1 MLHKLN
7 CDKLKIWID
16 FLTPKQLLFFEP
28 LIKKLS
34 KNHELLCTTRD
45 YREVNELAKIRKLDV
60 VIVGRHG
67 GSEKADKLLA
77 NIDRMK
83 SLFTIIQKFKPELTL
98 SFCTPD
104 ASRISFGLGIKHIA
118 FSNSPHHEK
127 VMKLTV
133 PLVDKLLIPKHIQKK
148 EFTKYGISVKNI
160 IQYNALDE
168 YLIVK
173 GKIFHNTVPKLVF
186 EKKKTILFRTH
197 EIQAA
202 YPSRKVDTIGII
214 KKMALE
220 FPDFNIIVLGRYY
233 DEIKSLKRKLG
244 KRIVVL
250 DKVVDSGEILSLCDV
265 FVGSG
270 GTMTSEAV
278 LRGVPTL
285 SYNGVPNLDEK
296 YLVRL
301 GMLPRAE
308 SLSKIIQVTRKLLN
322 SDRKKLKLKA
332 KKFLD
337 SMENPHSKLSE
348 IIKLYD

>member
-1 MLHKLN
+1 
-7 CDKLKIWID
+7 LKIWID

-28 LIKKLS
+28 LIKKLN
-34 KNHELLCTTRD
+34 KKHELLCTSRD
-45 YREVNELAKIRKLDV
+45 YREAKELAKIRKLDV
-60 VIVGRHG
+60 VIIGRHG
-67 GSEKADKLLA
+67 GGEKAGKLLA
-77 NIDRMK
+77 NITRMN
-83 SLFTIIQKFKPELTL
+83 SLFKIIQKFNPELTF
-98 SFCTPD
+98 SFCSPD

-118 FSNSPHHEK
+118 FCNSPHSEK
-127 VMKLTV
+127 VMRLTV
-133 PLVDKLLIPKHIQKK
+133 PLVQKLLIPKHIPKK
-148 EFTKYGISVKNI
+148 EFTKYGISPKNI

-168 YLIVK
+168 YLIVN
-173 GKIFHNTVPKLVF
+173 GKTFHNTVPKSHF
-186 EKKKTILFRTH
+186 EKKKTLLFRTH
-197 EIQAA
+197 EIQAS
-202 YPSRKVDTIGII
+202 YPSRKVDTVRII
-214 KKMALE
+214 QKMATE

-250 DKVVDSGEILSLCDV
+250 EKVVDSGEILSMCDV

-285 SYNGVPNLDEK
+285 SYNAVPNHDEK
-296 YLVRL
+296 YLVRI

-308 SLSKIIQVTRKLLN
+308 SPNKIIQVTRKLLN
-322 SDRKKLKLKA
+322 SDRKELELKA

-348 IIKLYD
+348 IIKL

>member
-1 MLHKLN
+1 MLHKYN
-7 CDKLKIWID
+7 YAKLKIWID

-34 KNHELLCTTRD
+34 KKHRLLCTTRD
-45 YREVNELAKIRKLDV
+45 YREAKELAKIRKLDV

-67 GSEKADKLLA
+67 GGNKADKLLA

-83 SLFTIIQKFKPELTL
+83 YLFKIIQKFKPELTL

-127 VMKLTV
+127 VMRLTV
-133 PLVDKLLIPKHIQKK
+133 PLVDKLLIPKHIPKK
-148 EFTKYGISVKNI
+148 EFTKYGISSKNI

-173 GKIFHNTVPKLVF
+173 GKIFHNTVPKLYF
-186 EKKKTILFRTH
+186 KKKKTILFRTY

-214 KKMALE
+214 KKMATE

-285 SYNGVPNLDEK
+285 SYNGVPNHDEK

-308 SLSKIIQVTRKLLN
+308 SFSKIIQVTHKLLN

-348 IIKLYD
+348 IIKL

>member
-1 MLHKLN
+1 
-7 CDKLKIWID
+7 LKIWID

-34 KNHELLCTTRD
+34 KKHRLLCTTRD
-45 YREVNELAKIRKLDV
+45 YREAKELVKIRKLNV

-67 GSEKADKLLA
+67 GGNKADKLFA

-83 SLFTIIQKFKPELTL
+83 SLFKIIQKFKPELTL

-133 PLVDKLLIPKHIQKK
+133 PLVDKLLIPKHIPKK
-148 EFTKYGISVKNI
+148 EFTKYGISSKNI

-173 GKIFHNTVPKLVF
+173 GKIFHNTVPKLYF
-186 EKKKTILFRTH
+186 KKKKTILFRTY

-202 YPSRKVDTIGII
+202 YPSKKVDTIGII
-214 KKMALE
+214 KKMATK

-285 SYNGVPNLDEK
+285 SYNGVPNHDEK

-308 SLSKIIQVTRKLLN
+308 SFSKIIQVTHKLLN

-348 IIKLYD
+348 IIKL

>member
-1 MLHKLN
+1 
-7 CDKLKIWID
+7 LKIWID

-34 KNHELLCTTRD
+34 KKHQLLCTTRD
-45 YREVNELAKIRKLDV
+45 YREVKELAKIRKLNV
-60 VIVGRHG
+60 VTVGRHG
-67 GSEKADKLLA
+67 GGNKADKLLA

-83 SLFTIIQKFKPELTL
+83 SLFKIIQKFKPELTL

-127 VMKLTV
+127 IMKLTV
-133 PLVDKLLIPKHIQKK
+133 PLVDKLLIPKHIPKK
-148 EFTKYGISVKNI
+148 EFTKYGISSKNV

-173 GKIFHNTVPKLVF
+173 GKTFHNTVTKLYF
-186 EKKKTILFRTH
+186 EKKKTLLFRTH

-202 YPSRKVDTIGII
+202 YPSRKIDTIGII
-214 KKMALE
+214 QKMAKE

-244 KRIVVL
+244 KQIVVL
-250 DKVVDSGEILSLCDV
+250 DNVVDSGEILSLCDV

-285 SYNGVPNLDEK
+285 SYNAVPNHDEK

-308 SLSKIIQVTRKLLN
+308 SLSKILEVTHKLLN
-322 SDRKKLKLKA
+322 SDTKKLKLKA

-348 IIKLYD
+348 IIKL

>member
-1 MLHKLN
+1 
-7 CDKLKIWID
+7 LKIWID

-34 KNHELLCTTRD
+34 KKHQLLCTTRD
-45 YREVNELAKIRKLDV
+45 YREAKELAKIRKLDV

-67 GSEKADKLLA
+67 GGNKADKLLA

-133 PLVDKLLIPKHIQKK
+133 PLVQKLLIPKHIPKK
-148 EFTKYGISVKNI
+148 EFTKYGIPIKNI

-173 GKIFHNTVPKLVF
+173 GKIFHNTVPKLHF

-214 KKMALE
+214 KKMAIE

-244 KRIVVL
+244 KRIIVL

-265 FVGSG
+265 FIGSG

-285 SYNGVPNLDEK
+285 SYNGVPNHDEK

-308 SLSKIIQVTRKLLN
+308 SLSKIIQVTGKLLN

-348 IIKLYD
+348 IIKL

>member
-1 MLHKLN
+1 M
-7 CDKLKIWID
+7 KIWID

-28 LIKKLS
+28 LIKKLN
-34 KNHELLCTTRD
+34 KKYDLLCTTRD
-45 YREVNELAKIRKLDV
+45 YREAKELVKIRKLKA
-60 VIVGRHG
+60 VIVGHHG
-67 GSEKADKLLA
+67 GGEKAGKLLA
-77 NIDRMK
+77 NIDRMN
-83 SLFTIIQKFKPELTL
+83 SLFNLIQKFKPELTL
-98 SFCTPD
+98 SFCSPD
-104 ASRISFGLGIKHIA
+104 ASRIAFGLGIKHIA
-118 FSNSPHHEK
+118 FCNSPHHDK

-133 PLVDKLLIPKHIQKK
+133 PLVDKLLIPKHIPKK
-148 EFTKYGISVKNI
+148 EFTKYGISPKNI

-173 GKIFHNTVPKLVF
+173 GKIFHNTVPKIHF
-186 EKKKTILFRTH
+186 EKKKSILFRTH

-202 YPSRKVDTIGII
+202 YPSRKIDTIGII
-214 KKMALE
+214 KRMAKE

-233 DEIKSLKRKLG
+233 DEINSLKRQLG

-250 DKVVDSGEILSLCDV
+250 DEVVDSGEILSLCDV

-285 SYNGVPNLDEK
+285 SYNGVPNHDEK
-296 YLVRL
+296 YLVKL

-308 SLSKIIQVTRKLLN
+308 SISNIIQVTKKLLN
-322 SDRKKLKLKA
+322 SDRNKLQIKA

-337 SMENPHSKLSE
+337 SMEDPHSKLFE
-348 IIKLYD
+348 IIKL

>member
-1 MLHKLN
+1 
-7 CDKLKIWID
+7 
-16 FLTPKQLLFFEP
+16 LFFEP
-28 LIKKLS
+28 LIKKLH
-34 KNHELLCTTRD
+34 KKHDLLCTTRD
-45 YREVNELAKIRKLDV
+45 YREAKELARIRKLDV
-60 VIVGRHG
+60 LIVGQHG
-67 GSEKADKLLA
+67 GGEKAGKLLA
-77 NIDRMK
+77 NINRMN
-83 SLFTIIQKFKPELTL
+83 SLFKIIIKFKPELTL
-98 SFCTPD
+98 SFCSPD

-118 FSNSPHHEK
+118 FCNSPHHDK
-127 VMKLTV
+127 VMRLTI
-133 PLVDKLLIPKHIQKK
+133 PLVQKLLIPKHIPKK
-148 EFTKYGISVKNI
+148 EFTKYGISSKDI

-173 GKIFHNTVPKLVF
+173 GQIFHNTVPKLYLK
-186 EKKKTILFRTH
+186 KKKTILFRTH

-214 KKMALE
+214 KKMATE

-233 DEIKSLKRKLG
+233 DEIKFLKRKLG
-244 KRIVVL
+244 KHFVVL
-250 DKVVDSGEILSLCDV
+250 DKVVDSGEILSLCDL

-278 LRGVPTL
+278 LRGIPTL
-285 SYNGVPNLDEK
+285 SYNGVPNHDEK

-308 SLSKIIQVTRKLLN
+308 SLSKIIQTTHKLLN

-337 SMENPHSKLSE
+337 SMDNPHAKLSE
-348 IIKLYD
+348 IIEL

>member
-1 MLHKLN
+1 
-7 CDKLKIWID
+7 LKIWID
-16 FLTPKQLLFFEP
+16 FLTPKQLLFFES

-34 KNHELLCTTRD
+34 IKHELLCTSRD
-45 YREVNELAKIRKLDV
+45 YREAKELVKIRKLDV

-67 GSEKADKLLA
+67 GGEKAGKLLA
-77 NIDRMK
+77 NINRMN
-83 SLFTIIQKFKPELTL
+83 SLFKIIKKFNPELTL
-98 SFCTPD
+98 SFCSPD
-104 ASRISFGLGIKHIA
+104 ASRISFGLGINHIA
-118 FSNSPHHEK
+118 FCNSPHHEK
-127 VMKLTV
+127 VMRLTV
-133 PLVDKLLIPKHIQKK
+133 PLVQKLLIPKHIPKK
-148 EFTKYGISVKNI
+148 EFTKYGISAKNI
-160 IQYNALDE
+160 IQYNAFDE

-173 GKIFHNTVPKLVF
+173 GKTFHNTVPKLYF

-214 KKMALE
+214 KKMATE
-220 FPDFNIIVLGRYY
+220 FPDFNIIVLGRYF

-250 DKVVDSGEILSLCDV
+250 DKVVDSGKILSLCDV

-285 SYNGVPNLDEK
+285 SYNGVPNHDEK

-348 IIKLYD
+348 IIKL

>member
-1 MLHKLN
+1 M
-7 CDKLKIWID
+7 KIWID
-16 FLTPKQLLFFEP
+16 FLTPKQLLFFES

-34 KNHELLCTTRD
+34 IKHELLCTSRD
-45 YREVNELAKIRKLDV
+45 YREAKELVKIRKLDV

-67 GSEKADKLLA
+67 GGEKAGKLLA
-77 NIDRMK
+77 NINRMN
-83 SLFTIIQKFKPELTL
+83 SLFKIIKKFNPELTL
-98 SFCTPD
+98 SFCSPD
-104 ASRISFGLGIKHIA
+104 ASRISFGLGINHIA
-118 FSNSPHHEK
+118 FCNSPHHEK
-127 VMKLTV
+127 VMRLTV
-133 PLVDKLLIPKHIQKK
+133 PLVQKLLIPKHIPKK
-148 EFTKYGISVKNI
+148 EFTKYGISAKNI
-160 IQYNALDE
+160 IQYNAFDE

-173 GKIFHNTVPKLVF
+173 GKTFHNTVPKLYF

-214 KKMALE
+214 KKMATE
-220 FPDFNIIVLGRYY
+220 FPDFNIIVLGRYF

-285 SYNGVPNLDEK
+285 SYNGVPNHDEK

-322 SDRKKLKLKA
+322 SDRIKLKLKA

-348 IIKLYD
+348 IIKL

>member
-1 MLHKLN
+1 
-7 CDKLKIWID
+7 LKVWID

-34 KNHELLCTTRD
+34 KKHELLCTSRN
-45 YREVNELAKIRKLDV
+45 YREVKELAKIRKLNV

-67 GSEKADKLLA
+67 GGKKAGKLLA
-77 NIDRMK
+77 NINRMN
-83 SLFTIIQKFKPELTL
+83 SLFKIIQKFNPELTL
-98 SFCTPD
+98 SFCSPD

-118 FSNSPHHEK
+118 FCNSPHSEK

-133 PLVDKLLIPKHIQKK
+133 PLVQKLLIPKHIPKK
-148 EFTKYGISVKNI
+148 EFTKFGILAKNI

-173 GKIFHNTVPKLVF
+173 GKTFYNTIPKLHF
-186 EKKKTILFRTH
+186 EKKKTLLFRTH
-197 EIQAA
+197 EIQAS

-214 KKMALE
+214 KKMAKE

-244 KRIVVL
+244 KRIVIL
-250 DKVVDSGEILSLCDV
+250 EKVVDGGEILSLCDV

-285 SYNGVPNLDEK
+285 SYNAVPNHDEK

-301 GMLPRAE
+301 GMVSRAE
-308 SLSKIIQVTRKLLN
+308 SPNKIIEVTRKLLN
-322 SDRKKLKLKA
+322 SDRKKLELKA

-337 SMENPHSKLSE
+337 SMENPHSKLSQV
-348 IIKLYD
+348 IKL

>member
-1 MLHKLN
+1 LF
-7 CDKLKIWID
+7 KI
-16 FLTPKQLLFFEP
+16 
-28 LIKKLS
+28 IKKF
-34 KNHELLCTTRD
+34 N
-45 YREVNELAKIRKLDV
+45 
-60 VIVGRHG
+60 
-67 GSEKADKLLA
+67 
-77 NIDRMK
+77 
-83 SLFTIIQKFKPELTL
+83 PELTL
-98 SFCTPD
+98 SFCSPD

-118 FSNSPHHEK
+118 FCNSPHHEK
-127 VMKLTV
+127 VMRLTV
-133 PLVDKLLIPKHIQKK
+133 PLVQKLLIPKHIPKK
-148 EFTKYGISVKNI
+148 EFTKYGISTKNI

-173 GKIFHNTVPKLVF
+173 GKTFHNTVPKLHF

-214 KKMALE
+214 KKMATE
-220 FPDFNIIVLGRYY
+220 FPDFNIIVLGRYF

-285 SYNGVPNLDEK
+285 SYNAVPNHDEK
-296 YLVRL
+296 YLVRI

-322 SDRKKLKLKA
+322 SNRKELELKA

-348 IIKLYD
+348 IIKL

>member
-1 MLHKLN
+1 MR
-7 CDKLKIWID
+7 IWID

-28 LIKKLS
+28 LIKKLN
-34 KNHELLCTTRD
+34 KKHDLLCTTRD
-45 YREVNELAKIRKLDV
+45 YREAKELVKIRKLKA
-60 VIVGRHG
+60 VIVGHHG
-67 GSEKADKLLA
+67 GGEKAGKLLA

-83 SLFTIIQKFKPELTL
+83 SLFTLIQKFKPELTL
-98 SFCTPD
+98 SFCSPD
-104 ASRISFGLGIKHIA
+104 ACRIAFGLGIKHIA
-118 FSNSPHHEK
+118 FCNSPHHEK

-133 PLVDKLLIPKHIQKK
+133 PLVDKLLIPKHIPKK
-148 EFTKYGISVKNI
+148 EFTKYGISPKNI

-173 GKIFHNTVPKLVF
+173 GKIFHNTVPKIHF
-186 EKKKTILFRTH
+186 EKKKSILFRTH

-202 YPSRKVDTIGII
+202 YPSRKIDTIGII
-214 KKMALE
+214 KKMAEE

-233 DEIKSLKRKLG
+233 DEITSLKRKLG
-244 KRIVVL
+244 KRIIVL
-250 DKVVDSGEILSLCDV
+250 DEVVDSGEILSLCDV

-285 SYNGVPNLDEK
+285 SYNGVPNHDEK
-296 YLVRL
+296 YLVKL

-308 SLSKIIQVTRKLLN
+308 SISKIVQITKKLLN
-322 SDRKKLKLKA
+322 SDRKKLQIEA

-337 SMENPHSKLSE
+337 SMEDPHSKLFE
-348 IIKLYD
+348 IIKL

>member
-1 MLHKLN
+1 
-7 CDKLKIWID
+7 LKIWID
-16 FLTPKQLLFFEP
+16 FLSPKQLLFFEP
-28 LIKKLS
+28 LIKKLN
-34 KNHELLCTTRD
+34 KKHKLLCTTRD
-45 YREVNELAKIRKLDV
+45 YREAKELARIRKLNV
-60 VIVGRHG
+60 IIVGRHG
-67 GSEKADKLLA
+67 GADKADKLLA
-77 NIDRMK
+77 NIERMN
-83 SLFTIIQKFKPELTL
+83 SLFSLLQKFKPELTL

-104 ASRISFGLGIKHIA
+104 ASRMSFGLGIKHIA

-148 EFTKYGISVKNI
+148 EFTKYGIFSKDI
-160 IQYNALDE
+160 IQYNSLDE

-173 GKIFHNTVPKLVF
+173 GKTFHNTVPKLNF

-197 EIQAA
+197 ESQAA
-202 YPSRKVDTIGII
+202 YPSRKIDTIGIT
-214 KKMALE
+214 KKMAKE
-220 FPDFNIIVLGRYY
+220 FPDFNIVVLGRYY
-233 DEIKSLKRKLG
+233 DEIKLLKRRLG
-244 KRIVVL
+244 KRIIVL
-250 DKVVDSGEILSLCDV
+250 DQVVDSGEILSLCDV

-270 GTMTSEAV
+270 GTMTTEAV

-308 SLSKIIQVTRKLLN
+308 TLPKIIQLTHKLLN
-322 SDRKKLKLKA
+322 SDREKLELKA

-337 SMENPHSKLSE
+337 SMEDPYSKLFE
-348 IIKLYD
+348 IVKL